1 LNGVTNIR
9 ITERILLAVG
19 LVLLLVWA
27 GEKINGIIGSMV
39 ALERFEASNSAN
51 PTARTPTW
59 ANFGP
64 NMQNETSQ
72 WSAQRILAYERSL
85 TSKNE
90 VPIAVLRI
98 PKISLRVPIF
108 DGTDDLTLDRG
119 VGRIVGTA
127 QVGHS
132 GNLGIAGHR
141 DGFFR
146 GLQWV
151 GPGDA
156 IELDRPSHLTDIY
169 TVTEIRV
176 VAPTDTYVLDS
187 TTMQTLTLVT
197 CYPFYFVGSAPKRY
211 IVTASLASASHSV
224 SFVANDINFSGRDGQ
239 P

>member
-1 LNGVTNIR
+1 M
-9 ITERILLAVG
+9 
-19 LVLLLVWA
+19 WA
-27 GEKINGIIGSMV
+27 GEKINGIVGSMV
-39 ALERFEASNSAN
+39 ALERFEASNSSN
-51 PTARTPTW
+51 PTATTPIR
-59 ANFGP
+59 AGLAP

-72 WSAQRILAYERSL
+72 WSVQRILAYKRSL
-85 TSKNE
+85 TSKFE

-98 PKISLRVPIF
+98 PKISLIVPIY

-119 VGRIVGTA
+119 AGRIVGTA

-156 IELDRPSHLTDIY
+156 IELDRPGHYTDMY
-169 TVTEIRV
+169 TVTQIRV

-187 TTMQTLTLVT
+187 TAMQTLTLVT
-197 CYPFYFVGSAPKRY
+197 CYPFYFVGNAPKRY
-211 IVTASLASASHSV
+211 IVTASLASASHTG
-224 SFVANDINFSGRDGQ
+224 SFVANDINFSGKDGQ